1 MECGFGKR
9 YLSPFLR
16 RAGAIE
22 VSDMSIATKKG
33 DRGQTSLV
41 GGRRVS
47 KGDPRVEAYGVLDEL
62 SSVMGLAR
70 SICRYE
76 KVAEATK
83 AIQKELFTVSASLA
97 TPATGEGKG
106 TNRVTQPMVD
116 GLTRQVEE
124 IEAIEGI
131 LGDWALPGEDTVSA
145 AYDVARTVC
154 RRAERAAVRLYDD
167 VDGIDPLTIAYIN
180 RLSDLLWL
188 FGRLVEKQAGVDSK
202 LRDGEGPSWSKAW

>member
-1 MECGFGKR
+1 
-9 YLSPFLR
+9 
-16 RAGAIE
+16 
-22 VSDMSIATKKG
+22 MSIATKKG
-33 DRGQTSLV
+33 DKGKTSLI

-47 KGDPRVEAYGVLDEL
+47 KGDPRVEAYGALDEL
-62 SSVMGLAR
+62 GSVMGFAR

-76 KVAEATK
+76 KVAAATK

-97 TPATGEGKG
+97 TPVSQEGEK
-106 TNRVTQPMVD
+106 TNRVTQQMVD
-116 GLTRQVEE
+116 DLTRQVEE
-124 IEAIEGI
+124 IEAIDGI

-167 VDGIDPLTIAYIN
+167 ADGVDPLTIAYIN

-188 FGRLVEKQAGVDSK
+188 FGRLVEKQAGVDAK
-202 LRDGEGPSWSKAW
+202 LREGKGPSWSKAW